1 MKQVLFSEVVWFQ
14 EGPGVRNTQY
24 TDSGVKLLNVA
35 NLVDGSVDLSNTD
48 RYISEEEAYGKYR
61 HFLVDNGDFIIAS
74 SGIKVEYFD
83 KKMGFVSEAQL
94 PLCMNTSTIRFKVL
108 DKNILNIRYFMYF
121 LKTDQFKQQL
131 SREIT
136 GSAQLNFGP
145 SHLKKMH
152 LPLINLTKQH
162 QIVATLDKVTELI
175 SKRRQQLDKL
185 DELVKARFVEMFGDT
200 IINPHELPSVSLS
213 NLANIVSGITKG
225 RKTNGEELFEVPYMA
240 VSNVKSGYI
249 DWTTVKTIEATKSE
263 IEQYHLQPF
272 DVLMTEGGDPDKL
285 GRGAII
291 QNPPKDSIHQN
302 HIFRVRVD
310 SSCLL
315 PQYLEEYLQH
325 PKAKKYFLGCAKQ
338 TTGIASINMT
348 QLRNLPVLL
357 PSLEQQKKF
366 SDFTEQISH
375 HKLTIQRSLDKME
388 TLKKALMQ
396 EYFG

>member
-35 NLVDGSVDLSNTD
+35 NLVDGRVDLSNTD

-185 DELVKARFVEMFGDT
+185 DELVKARV
-200 IINPHELPSVSLS
+200 
-213 NLANIVSGITKG
+213 
-225 RKTNGEELFEVPYMA
+225 
-240 VSNVKSGYI
+240 
-249 DWTTVKTIEATKSE
+249 
-263 IEQYHLQPF
+263 
-272 DVLMTEGGDPDKL
+272 
-285 GRGAII
+285 
-291 QNPPKDSIHQN
+291 
-302 HIFRVRVD
+302 
-310 SSCLL
+310 
-315 PQYLEEYLQH
+315 YLRSRLI
-325 PKAKKYFLGCAKQ
+325 CAKW
-338 TTGIASINMT
+338 
-348 QLRNLPVLL
+348 R
-357 PSLEQQKKF
+357 K
-366 SDFTEQISH
+366 
-375 HKLTIQRSLDKME
+375 
-388 TLKKALMQ
+388 
-396 EYFG
+396 

>member
-1 MKQVLFSEVVWFQ
+1 MARLGDICKFQ
-14 EGPGVRNTQY
+14 SGGTPSKSTPDYFGGTIPWITTIALNGNVINETNAVQWITPKAIQETAAKIVPEYSILVGTRVGVGKVAINSVPMSTSQDIISLINI
-24 TDSGVKLLNVA
+24 DSGHWDKKYLCKLILSKNDYLLSQARGATIKGIKIDTLA
-35 NLVDGSVDLSNTD
+35 NL
-48 RYISEEEAYGKYR
+48 
-61 HFLVDNGDFIIAS
+61 IIP
-74 SGIKVEYFD
+74 D
-83 KKMGFVSEAQL
+83 VS
-94 PLCMNTSTIRFKVL
+94 L
-108 DKNILNIRYFMYF
+108 DEQRRI
-121 LKTDQFKQQL
+121 
-131 SREIT
+131 
-136 GSAQLNFGP
+136 A
-145 SHLKKMH
+145 
-152 LPLINLTKQH
+152 
-162 QIVATLDKVTELI
+162 ATLDKVTDLI

-185 DELVKARFVEMFGDT
+185 DELVKARFVEMFGDSV
-200 IINPHELPSVSLS
+200 INPNELPSVSLS

-249 DWTTVKTIEATKSE
+249 DWTTVKTIGATKSE
-263 IEQYHLQPF
+263 IEQYHLKPF

-291 QNPPKDSIHQN
+291 QNPPEDCIHQN

-310 SSCLL
+310 SSRLL

-366 SDFTEQISH
+366 SDFVEKTDKIKSTISCSLE
-375 HKLTIQRSLDKME
+375 KLEM
-388 TLKKALMQ
+388 LKKALMQ

>member
-1 MKQVLFSEVVWFQ
+1 MVRLGDICEIQSGGTPARSKRDYWENGTIPWVKISDIKGKHLENTEEFITDEGLKNSSAKVFPKGTILYTIFATLGETCILDIDAATNQAIAGITIKCDGVYREYLYYYLSSLKSEVNQ
-14 EGPGVRNTQY
+14 MGRGVAQNNINMSILRN
-24 TDSGVKLLNVA
+24 LP
-35 NLVDGSVDLSNTD
+35 
-48 RYISEEEAYGKYR
+48 I
-61 HFLVDNGDFIIAS
+61 
-74 SGIKVEYFD
+74 
-83 KKMGFVSEAQL
+83 QL
-94 PLCMNTSTIRFKVL
+94 PPL
-108 DKNILNIRYFMYF
+108 DEQRRI
-121 LKTDQFKQQL
+121 
-131 SREIT
+131 
-136 GSAQLNFGP
+136 A
-145 SHLKKMH
+145 
-152 LPLINLTKQH
+152 
-162 QIVATLDKVTELI
+162 ATLDKVTDLI

-185 DELVKARFVEMFGDT
+185 NELVKARFVEMFGDT

-225 RKTNGEELFEVPYMA
+225 RKTKGEELFEVPYMA

-291 QNPPKDSIHQN
+291 QNPPKDCIHQN

-325 PKAKKYFLGCAKQ
+325 PKAKKYFLDCAKQ

-396 EYFG
+396 EYFD

>member
-1 MKQVLFSEVVWFQ
+1 
-14 EGPGVRNTQY
+14 
-24 TDSGVKLLNVA
+24 
-35 NLVDGSVDLSNTD
+35 
-48 RYISEEEAYGKYR
+48 
-61 HFLVDNGDFIIAS
+61 
-74 SGIKVEYFD
+74 
-83 KKMGFVSEAQL
+83 
-94 PLCMNTSTIRFKVL
+94 
-108 DKNILNIRYFMYF
+108 
-121 LKTDQFKQQL
+121 
-131 SREIT
+131 
-136 GSAQLNFGP
+136 
-145 SHLKKMH
+145 
-152 LPLINLTKQH
+152 
-162 QIVATLDKVTELI
+162 
-175 SKRRQQLDKL
+175 
-185 DELVKARFVEMFGDT
+185 MFGDPV
-200 IINPHELPSVSLS
+200 INPNELPSVSLS

-225 RKTNGEELFEVPYMA
+225 RKINGEELFEVPYMA

-263 IEQYHLQPF
+263 IEQYRLKPF

-291 QNPPKDSIHQN
+291 QNPPEDCIHQN

-310 SSCLL
+310 SSRLL

-366 SDFTEQISH
+366 SDFVEKTDKIKSTISCSLE
-375 HKLTIQRSLDKME
+375 KLEM
-388 TLKKALMQ
+388 LKKALMQ